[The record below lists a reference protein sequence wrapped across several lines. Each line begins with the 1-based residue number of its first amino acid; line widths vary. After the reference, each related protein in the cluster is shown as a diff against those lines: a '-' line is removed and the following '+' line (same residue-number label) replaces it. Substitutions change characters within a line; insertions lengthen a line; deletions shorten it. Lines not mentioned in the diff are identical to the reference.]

1 MVWRSPE
8 PSWWPIASLVSL
20 MCTHRWTRPTQWTNV
35 AHRVVL
41 RKGSSRLLF
50 FPHAPFSP
58 FSHFHSFSFFHLS
71 PAASASSPSLFFLLV
86 TPFPYFIGIYLSRDV
101 SSFYPYFFSLHS
113 YVAAYFFALLS
124 LIVPNAPSLSSP
136 FFISFVY
143 DIAASFCPP
152 PVVRT
157 FSAFKSMSF
166 YQCSS
171 CSSGREEEKDF
182 GLSCV
187 VDFFLFVPFLNKL
200 NVIIFDLFAR
210 SFRLVK
216 TIWEIWRGYER
227 NERYDNE
234 IRVFGNRGAIIIIPV
249 KKY

>member
-50 FPHAPFSP
+50 FPSTLHSLLHSLISTVSP
-58 FSHFHSFSFFHLS
+58 SSSIFRQ
-71 PAASASSPSLFFLLV
+71 AASASSLFSLLV
-86 TPFPYFIGIYLSRDV
+86 TQFPYFIGIYLSRDV
-101 SSFYPYFFSLHS
+101 SSFFFFSFLHS

-124 LIVPNAPSLSSP
+124 LIVPNAPSLSSLP
-136 FFISFVY
+136 FFISFAY

-171 CSSGREEEKDF
+171 RREGEKDF

-187 VDFFLFVPFLNKL
+187 FFFFYKL
-200 NVIIFDLFAR
+200 NVIIFDFFFFCLQFSSGENDR
-210 SFRLVK
+210 RDTREEDTK
-216 TIWEIWRGYER
+216 
-227 NERYDNE
+227 E
-234 IRVFGNRGAIIIIPV
+234 IRDTVFTNRGTIIIIPV
-249 KKY
+249 KRY

>member
-124 LIVPNAPSLSSP
+124 LIVPNAPSLSLPPSLFPSCMTLLLP
-136 FFISFVY
+136 FVLLRWFERFLLLNRWVFISVLRVLLEGKKKKILDCRALSIF
-143 DIAASFCPP
+143 
-152 PVVRT
+152 
-157 FSAFKSMSF
+157 FS
-166 YQCSS
+166 
-171 CSSGREEEKDF
+171 
-182 GLSCV
+182 
-187 VDFFLFVPFLNKL
+187 FFLFLIN
-200 NVIIFDLFAR
+200 
-210 SFRLVK
+210 
-216 TIWEIWRGYER
+216 
-227 NERYDNE
+227 
-234 IRVFGNRGAIIIIPV
+234 
-249 KKY
+249 

>member
-187 VDFFLFVPFLNKL
+187 VDFFLFLPFLDKL
-200 NVIIFDLFAR
+200 NVIIISIFLLAVFDWWKR
-210 SFRLVK
+210 
-216 TIWEIWRGYER
+216 YER
-227 NERYDNE
+227 YEEDTRE
-234 IRVFGNRGAIIIIPV
+234 MRGMMM
-249 KKY
+249 K